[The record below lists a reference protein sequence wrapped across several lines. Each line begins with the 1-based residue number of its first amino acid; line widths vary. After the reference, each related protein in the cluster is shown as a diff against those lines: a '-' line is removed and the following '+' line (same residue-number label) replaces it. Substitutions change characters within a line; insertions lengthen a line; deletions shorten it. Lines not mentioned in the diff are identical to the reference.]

1 MFYNPLSKKYL
12 STPIYTNSD
21 NFSITSISNLINA
34 KTEVYYD
41 KEIAHL
47 YTKETLNSKEYYDN
61 EYKVDIESEDKD
73 SLYGIIN
80 GEKIYRTQYQL
91 DIFSE
96 KVEIKNDMKILDYG
110 SAKGLFLKKL
120 IEKNSIKP
128 YLFDITTKYKEFW
141 LKTFNQEN
149 CSFYNLK
156 DEWKNSLDIVTSFYV
171 FEHVKDPLTE
181 LKNIYQVLKE
191 DGIVYIQVPNVYN
204 HIADFI
210 CIDHLH
216 HYSKISL
223 THLLN
228 QSGFEVINID
238 DNSYEGAL
246 IIVGQKRTNIK
257 TYNFSEED
265 YSFYDI
271 KVIEMS
277 EYWQSLSNKINKFY
291 TQNSTKK
298 AALYGAGFYST
309 YILSRLPEKN
319 NITYVIDQNPHLH
332 SQKFNNLN
340 VLPIDKISDDIEILY
355 VGLNPKM
362 AKEIIKNIKQFDNS
376 NINIFYLD

>member
-1 MFYNPLSKKYL
+1 MFYNSLSNKIL
-12 STPIYTNSD
+12 SSPIYTSNDS
-21 NFSITSISNLINA
+21 FSITSISNLVNA

-47 YTKETLNSKEYYDN
+47 YTKETLNLEEYYDN

-73 SLYGIIN
+73 SLYGIMN
-80 GEKIYRTQYQL
+80 GKKIYRTQYQL
-91 DIFSE
+91 DLFTK
-96 KVEIKNDMKILDYG
+96 KVNIKNDMKILDYG

-120 IEKNSIKP
+120 IEKISIEP

-156 DEWKNSLDIVTSFYV
+156 NEWKNNLDIVTSFYV
-171 FEHVKDPLTE
+171 FEHVKDPLIE

-223 THLLN
+223 AHLLN
-228 QSGFEVINID
+228 LSGFEVISID
-238 DNSYEGAL
+238 DTSYEGAL
-246 IIVGQKRTNIK
+246 IIVGQKKKNIK
-257 TYNFSEED
+257 TYNFLNED
-265 YSFYDI
+265 YAFYET
-271 KVIEMS
+271 KAIEMS
-277 EYWQSLSNKINKFY
+277 KYWQTLSSKINTFY
-291 TQNSTKK
+291 KQNSTKK

-309 YILSRLPEKN
+309 YILSHLPKDN
-319 NITYVIDQNPHLH
+319 NITYAIDQNPHLH
-332 SQKFNNLN
+332 SQKFNNLD
-340 VLPIDKISDDIEILY
+340 VIPIDKVSEDIEVLY

-362 AKEIIKNIKQFDNS
+362 AKKIIKDIKQFN
-376 NINIFYLD
+376 NMTIFYLD

>member
-1 MFYNPLSKKYL
+1 MFYNILSNKVL
-12 STPIYTNSD
+12 STPIYTSNDS
-21 NFSITSISNLINA
+21 FSITSISNLIDT

-47 YTKETLNSKEYYDN
+47 YTQETLNLKEYYDN

-80 GEKIYRTQYQL
+80 GERIYRTQYQL
-91 DIFSE
+91 DLFTQ
-96 KVEIKNDMKILDYG
+96 KVTIKNNMKILDYG

-120 IEKNSIKP
+120 MEKVSIEP

-149 CSFYNLK
+149 CSFYSLK
-156 DEWKNSLDIVTSFYV
+156 EEWKNSLDIVTSFYV

-191 DGIVYIQVPNVYN
+191 DGIVYIQVPNVYK
-204 HIADFI
+204 HVADFI

-223 THLLN
+223 AYLLN

-238 DNSYEGAL
+238 DTSYEGAL
-246 IIVGQKRTNIK
+246 IIVGQKKTNVK
-257 TYNFSEED
+257 TYNFLIED
-265 YSFYDI
+265 YAFYET
-271 KVIEMS
+271 KAIEMAK
-277 EYWQSLSNKINKFY
+277 YWQSLSSKISAFY
-291 TQNSTKK
+291 EQNYSKK

-309 YILSRLPEKN
+309 YILSHLPKDN
-319 NITYVIDQNPHLH
+319 NIAYAIDQNPHLH
-332 SQKFNNLN
+332 SQKFNNLD
-340 VLPIDKISDDIEILY
+340 VIPIDKVSEDIEVLY

-362 AKEIIKNIKQFDNS
+362 AKEIIKDIKQFNDMT
-376 NINIFYLD
+376 IFYLD

>member
-1 MFYNPLSKKYL
+1 MFYNSLSNKVL
-12 STPIYTNSD
+12 STPIYTSNDS
-21 NFSITSISNLINA
+21 FSITSISNLINA

-47 YTKETLNSKEYYDN
+47 YTKETLNLEEYYDN

-91 DIFSE
+91 DLFTK
-96 KVEIKNDMKILDYG
+96 KVEIKNNMKILDYG

-120 IEKNSIKP
+120 IEKISIEP

-141 LKTFNQEN
+141 LKTFNQKN

-171 FEHVKDPLTE
+171 FEHVKDPLNE

-228 QSGFEVINID
+228 QSGFEVISID
-238 DNSYEGAL
+238 DTSYEGAL
-246 IIVGQKRTNIK
+246 IIVGQKKTNIK
-257 TYNFSEED
+257 TYNFLNED
-265 YSFYDI
+265 YTFYET
-271 KVIEMS
+271 KAVEMS
-277 EYWQSLSNKINKFY
+277 KYWQTLSSKINTFY
-291 TQNSTKK
+291 KQNSTKK

-309 YILSRLPEKN
+309 YILSHLPKDN
-319 NITYVIDQNPHLH
+319 NIAYAIDQNPHLH
-332 SQKFNNLN
+332 SQKFNNLDII
-340 VLPIDKISDDIEILY
+340 PIDKVSEDIEVLY

-362 AKEIIKNIKQFDNS
+362 AKEIIKDIKQFN
-376 NINIFYLD
+376 NMTIFYLD

>member
-1 MFYNPLSKKYL
+1 MFYNSLSNKVL
-12 STPIYTNSD
+12 STPIYTSNDS
-21 NFSITSISNLINA
+21 FSITSISNLINA
-34 KTEVYYD
+34 KTKVYYD

-47 YTKETLNSKEYYDN
+47 YTKETLNLEEYYDN

-91 DIFSE
+91 DLFTK
-96 KVEIKNDMKILDYG
+96 KVEIKNNMKILDYG

-120 IEKNSIKP
+120 IEKISIEP

-171 FEHVKDPLTE
+171 FEHVKEPLTE

-238 DNSYEGAL
+238 DTSYEGAL
-246 IIVGQKRTNIK
+246 IIVGQKKTNIK
-257 TYNFSEED
+257 TYNFLNED
-265 YSFYDI
+265 YTFYET
-271 KVIEMS
+271 KAVEMS
-277 EYWQSLSNKINKFY
+277 KYWQTLSNKINTFY
-291 TQNSTKK
+291 KQNSTKR

-309 YILSRLPEKN
+309 YILSHLPKDN
-319 NITYVIDQNPHLH
+319 NIAYAIDQNPHLH
-332 SQKFNNLN
+332 SQKFNNLD
-340 VLPIDKISDDIEILY
+340 VIPIDKVSEDIEVLY

-362 AKEIIKNIKQFDNS
+362 AKEIIKDMKQFN
-376 NINIFYLD
+376 NMTIFYLD

>member
-1 MFYNPLSKKYL
+1 MFYNSLSNKVL
-12 STPIYTNSD
+12 STPIYTSNDS
-21 NFSITSISNLINA
+21 FSITSISNLINA

-47 YTKETLNSKEYYDN
+47 YTKETLNLEEYYDN

-91 DIFSE
+91 DLFTE
-96 KVEIKNDMKILDYG
+96 KVEIKNNMKILDYG

-120 IEKNSIKP
+120 IEKISIEP

-191 DGIVYIQVPNVYN
+191 DGTVYIQVPNVYN

-228 QSGFEVINID
+228 QSGFEVISID
-238 DNSYEGAL
+238 DTSYEGAL
-246 IIVGQKRTNIK
+246 IIVGQKKTNIK
-257 TYNFSEED
+257 TYNFLNED
-265 YSFYDI
+265 YTFYET
-271 KVIEMS
+271 KAVEMS
-277 EYWQSLSNKINKFY
+277 KYWQTLSSKINTFY
-291 TQNSTKK
+291 KQNSTKK

-309 YILSRLPEKN
+309 YILSHLPKDN
-319 NITYVIDQNPHLH
+319 NIAYAIDQNPHLH
-332 SQKFNNLN
+332 SQKFNNLD
-340 VLPIDKISDDIEILY
+340 VIPIDKVSEDIEVLY

-362 AKEIIKNIKQFDNS
+362 AKEIIKDIKQFN
-376 NINIFYLD
+376 NMTIFYLD

>member
-1 MFYNPLSKKYL
+1 MFYNSLSNKVL
-12 STPIYTNSD
+12 STPIYTSNDS
-21 NFSITSISNLINA
+21 FSITSISNLINA

-47 YTKETLNSKEYYDN
+47 YTKETLNLEEYYDN

-91 DIFSE
+91 DLFTK
-96 KVEIKNDMKILDYG
+96 KVEIKNNMKILDYG

-120 IEKNSIKP
+120 IEKISIEP

-141 LKTFNQEN
+141 LKTFNQKN

-191 DGIVYIQVPNVYN
+191 DGTVYIQVPNVYN

-228 QSGFEVINID
+228 QSGFEVISID
-238 DNSYEGAL
+238 DTSYEGAL
-246 IIVGQKRTNIK
+246 IIVGQKKTNIK
-257 TYNFSEED
+257 TYNFLNED
-265 YSFYDI
+265 YTFYET
-271 KVIEMS
+271 KAVEMS
-277 EYWQSLSNKINKFY
+277 KYWQTLSSKINTFY
-291 TQNSTKK
+291 KQNSTKK

-309 YILSRLPEKN
+309 YILSHLPKDN
-319 NITYVIDQNPHLH
+319 NIAYAIHQNPHLH
-332 SQKFNNLN
+332 SQKFNNLDII
-340 VLPIDKISDDIEILY
+340 PIDKVSEDIQVLY

-362 AKEIIKNIKQFDNS
+362 AKEIIKDIKQFN
-376 NINIFYLD
+376 NMTIFYLD

>member
-1 MFYNPLSKKYL
+1 MFYNSLSNKVL
-12 STPIYTNSD
+12 STPIYTSNDS
-21 NFSITSISNLINA
+21 FSITSISNLINA

-47 YTKETLNSKEYYDN
+47 YTKETLNLEEYYDN

-91 DIFSE
+91 DLFTK
-96 KVEIKNDMKILDYG
+96 KVEIKNNMKILDYG

-120 IEKNSIKP
+120 IEKISIEP

-141 LKTFNQEN
+141 LKTFNQKN

-191 DGIVYIQVPNVYN
+191 DGTVYIQVPNVYN

-228 QSGFEVINID
+228 QSGFEVISID
-238 DNSYEGAL
+238 DTSYEGAL
-246 IIVGQKRTNIK
+246 IIVGQKKTNIK
-257 TYNFSEED
+257 TYNFLNED
-265 YSFYDI
+265 YTFYET
-271 KVIEMS
+271 KAVEMS
-277 EYWQSLSNKINKFY
+277 KYWQTLSSKINTFY
-291 TQNSTKK
+291 KQNSTKK

-309 YILSRLPEKN
+309 YILSHLPKDN
-319 NITYVIDQNPHLH
+319 NIAYAIDQNPHLH
-332 SQKFNNLN
+332 SQKFNNLDII
-340 VLPIDKISDDIEILY
+340 PIDKVSEDIQVLY

-362 AKEIIKNIKQFDNS
+362 AKEIIKDIKQFN
-376 NINIFYLD
+376 NMAIFYLD

>member
-1 MFYNPLSKKYL
+1 MFYNSLSNKVL
-12 STPIYTNSD
+12 STPIYTSNDS
-21 NFSITSISNLINA
+21 FSITSISNLINA

-47 YTKETLNSKEYYDN
+47 YTKETLNLEEYYDN

-91 DIFSE
+91 DLFTK
-96 KVEIKNDMKILDYG
+96 KVEIKNNMKILDYG

-120 IEKNSIKP
+120 IEKISIEP

-141 LKTFNQEN
+141 LKTFNQKN

-191 DGIVYIQVPNVYN
+191 DGTVYIQVPNVYN

-228 QSGFEVINID
+228 QSGFEVISID
-238 DNSYEGAL
+238 DTSYEGAL
-246 IIVGQKRTNIK
+246 IIVGQKKTNIK
-257 TYNFSEED
+257 TYNFLNED
-265 YSFYDI
+265 YTFYET
-271 KVIEMS
+271 KAVEMS
-277 EYWQSLSNKINKFY
+277 KYWQTLSSKINTFY
-291 TQNSTKK
+291 KQNSTKK

-309 YILSRLPEKN
+309 YILSHLPKDN
-319 NITYVIDQNPHLH
+319 NIAYAIDQNPHLH
-332 SQKFNNLN
+332 SQKFNNLDII
-340 VLPIDKISDDIEILY
+340 PIDKVSEDIQVLY

-362 AKEIIKNIKQFDNS
+362 AKEIIKDIKQFN
-376 NINIFYLD
+376 NMTIFYLD

>member
-1 MFYNPLSKKYL
+1 MFYNSLSNKVL
-12 STPIYTNSD
+12 STPIYTSNDS
-21 NFSITSISNLINA
+21 FSITSISNLINA

-47 YTKETLNSKEYYDN
+47 YTKETLNLEEYYDN

-91 DIFSE
+91 DLFTK
-96 KVEIKNDMKILDYG
+96 KVEIKNNMKILDYG

-120 IEKNSIKP
+120 IEKISIEP

-141 LKTFNQEN
+141 LKTFNQKN

-191 DGIVYIQVPNVYN
+191 DGTVYIQVPNVYN

-228 QSGFEVINID
+228 QSGFEVISID
-238 DNSYEGAL
+238 DTSYEGAL
-246 IIVGQKRTNIK
+246 IIVGQKKTNIK
-257 TYNFSEED
+257 TYNFLNED
-265 YSFYDI
+265 YTFYET
-271 KVIEMS
+271 KAVEMS
-277 EYWQSLSNKINKFY
+277 KYWQTLSSKINTFY
-291 TQNSTKK
+291 KQNSTKR

-309 YILSRLPEKN
+309 YILSHLPKDN
-319 NITYVIDQNPHLH
+319 NIAYAIDQNPHLH
-332 SQKFNNLN
+332 SQKFNNLDII
-340 VLPIDKISDDIEILY
+340 PIDKVSEDIQVLY

-362 AKEIIKNIKQFDNS
+362 AKEIIKDIKQFN
-376 NINIFYLD
+376 NMTIFYLD

>member
-1 MFYNPLSKKYL
+1 MFYNKLSDKIL
-12 STPIYTNSD
+12 STPIYTSNDS
-21 NFSITSISNLINA
+21 FSITSISNLINA

-47 YTKETLNSKEYYDN
+47 YTKETLNLEEYYDN

-80 GEKIYRTQYQL
+80 GEKVYRTQYQL
-91 DIFSE
+91 DLFTK
-96 KVEIKNDMKILDYG
+96 KVEIKNNMKILDYG

-120 IEKNSIKP
+120 IEKISIEP

-191 DGIVYIQVPNVYN
+191 DGTVYIQVPNVYN

-228 QSGFEVINID
+228 QSGFEVISID
-238 DNSYEGAL
+238 DTSYEGAL
-246 IIVGQKRTNIK
+246 IIVGQKKTNIK
-257 TYNFSEED
+257 TYNFLNED
-265 YSFYDI
+265 YTFYET
-271 KVIEMS
+271 KAVEMS
-277 EYWQSLSNKINKFY
+277 KYWQTLSSKINTFY
-291 TQNSTKK
+291 KQNSTKK

-309 YILSRLPEKN
+309 YILSHLPKDN
-319 NITYVIDQNPHLH
+319 NIAYAIDQNPHLH
-332 SQKFNNLN
+332 SQKFNNLD
-340 VLPIDKISDDIEILY
+340 VIPIDKVSEDIEVLY

-362 AKEIIKNIKQFDNS
+362 AKEIIKDIKQFN
-376 NINIFYLD
+376 NMTIFYLD

>member
-1 MFYNPLSKKYL
+1 MFYNKLSDKIL
-12 STPIYTNSD
+12 STPIYTSNDS
-21 NFSITSISNLINA
+21 FSITSISNLINA

-47 YTKETLNSKEYYDN
+47 YTKETLNLEEYYDN

-80 GEKIYRTQYQL
+80 GEKVYRTQYQL
-91 DIFSE
+91 DLFTK
-96 KVEIKNDMKILDYG
+96 KVEIKNNMKILDYG

-120 IEKNSIKP
+120 IEKISIEP

-228 QSGFEVINID
+228 QSGFEVISID
-238 DNSYEGAL
+238 DTSYEGAL
-246 IIVGQKRTNIK
+246 IIVGQKKTNIK
-257 TYNFSEED
+257 TYNFLNED
-265 YSFYDI
+265 YTFYET
-271 KVIEMS
+271 KAVEMS
-277 EYWQSLSNKINKFY
+277 KYWQTLSNKINTFY
-291 TQNSTKK
+291 KQNSTKK

-309 YILSRLPEKN
+309 YILSHLPKDN
-319 NITYVIDQNPHLH
+319 NIAYAIDQNPHLH
-332 SQKFNNLN
+332 SQKFNNLD
-340 VLPIDKISDDIEILY
+340 VIPIDKVSEDIEVLY

-362 AKEIIKNIKQFDNS
+362 AKEIIKDIKQFN
-376 NINIFYLD
+376 NMTIFYLD

>member
-1 MFYNPLSKKYL
+1 MFYNSLSNKVL
-12 STPIYTNSD
+12 STPIYTSNDS
-21 NFSITSISNLINA
+21 FSITSISNLINA

-91 DIFSE
+91 DLFTK
-96 KVEIKNDMKILDYG
+96 KVEIKNNMKILDYG

-120 IEKNSIKP
+120 IEKISIEP

-141 LKTFNQEN
+141 LKTFNQKN

-228 QSGFEVINID
+228 QSGFEVISID
-238 DNSYEGAL
+238 DTSYEGAL
-246 IIVGQKRTNIK
+246 IIVGQKKTNIK
-257 TYNFSEED
+257 TYNFLNED
-265 YSFYDI
+265 YTFYET
-271 KVIEMS
+271 KAVEMS
-277 EYWQSLSNKINKFY
+277 KYWQTLSSKINTFY
-291 TQNSTKK
+291 KQNSTKK

-309 YILSRLPEKN
+309 YILSHLPKDN
-319 NITYVIDQNPHLH
+319 NIAYAIDQNPHLH
-332 SQKFNNLN
+332 SQKFNNLDII
-340 VLPIDKISDDIEILY
+340 PIDKVSEDIQVLY

-362 AKEIIKNIKQFDNS
+362 AKEIIKDIKQFN
-376 NINIFYLD
+376 NMTIFYLD

>member
-1 MFYNPLSKKYL
+1 MFYNKLSDKIL
-12 STPIYTNSD
+12 STPIYTSNDS
-21 NFSITSISNLINA
+21 FSITSISNLINA

-47 YTKETLNSKEYYDN
+47 YTKETLNLEEYYDN

-80 GEKIYRTQYQL
+80 GEKVYRTQYQL
-91 DIFSE
+91 DLFTK
-96 KVEIKNDMKILDYG
+96 KVEIKNNMKILDYG

-120 IEKNSIKP
+120 IEKISIEP

-141 LKTFNQEN
+141 LKTFNQKN

-191 DGIVYIQVPNVYN
+191 DGTVYIQVPNVYN

-228 QSGFEVINID
+228 QSGFEVISID
-238 DNSYEGAL
+238 DTSYEGAL
-246 IIVGQKRTNIK
+246 IIVGQKKTNIK
-257 TYNFSEED
+257 TYNFLNED
-265 YSFYDI
+265 YTFYET
-271 KVIEMS
+271 KAVEMS
-277 EYWQSLSNKINKFY
+277 KYWQTLSSKINTFY
-291 TQNSTKK
+291 KQNSTKK

-309 YILSRLPEKN
+309 YILSHLPKDN
-319 NITYVIDQNPHLH
+319 NIAYAIDQNPHLH
-332 SQKFNNLN
+332 SQKFNNLDII
-340 VLPIDKISDDIEILY
+340 PIDKVSEDIQVLY

-362 AKEIIKNIKQFDNS
+362 AKEIIKDIKQFN
-376 NINIFYLD
+376 NMTIFYLD

>member
-1 MFYNPLSKKYL
+1 MFYNSLYNKVL
-12 STPIYTNSD
+12 STPIYTSNDS
-21 NFSITSISNLINA
+21 FSITSISNLINA

-47 YTKETLNSKEYYDN
+47 YTKETLNLEEYYDN

-91 DIFSE
+91 DLFTK
-96 KVEIKNDMKILDYG
+96 KVEIKNNMKILDYG

-120 IEKNSIKP
+120 IEKISIEP

-141 LKTFNQEN
+141 LKTFNQKN

-191 DGIVYIQVPNVYN
+191 DGTVYIQVPNVYN

-228 QSGFEVINID
+228 QSGFEVISID
-238 DNSYEGAL
+238 DTSYEGAL
-246 IIVGQKRTNIK
+246 IIVGQKKTNIK
-257 TYNFSEED
+257 TYNFLNED
-265 YSFYDI
+265 YTFYET
-271 KVIEMS
+271 KAVEMS
-277 EYWQSLSNKINKFY
+277 KYWQTLSSKINTFY
-291 TQNSTKK
+291 KQNSTKK

-309 YILSRLPEKN
+309 YILSHLPKDN
-319 NITYVIDQNPHLH
+319 NIAYAIDQNPHLH
-332 SQKFNNLN
+332 SQKFNNLDII
-340 VLPIDKISDDIEILY
+340 PIDKVSEDIQVLY

-362 AKEIIKNIKQFDNS
+362 AKEIIKDIKQFN
-376 NINIFYLD
+376 NMTIFYLD

>member
-1 MFYNPLSKKYL
+1 MFYNSLSNKVL
-12 STPIYTNSD
+12 STPIYTSNDS
-21 NFSITSISNLINA
+21 FSITSISNLINA

-47 YTKETLNSKEYYDN
+47 YTKETLNLEEYYDN

-91 DIFSE
+91 DLFTK
-96 KVEIKNDMKILDYG
+96 KVEIKNNMKILDYG

-120 IEKNSIKP
+120 IEKISIEP

-141 LKTFNQEN
+141 LKTFNQKN

-171 FEHVKDPLTE
+171 FEHVKDPLNE

-191 DGIVYIQVPNVYN
+191 DGTVYIQVPNVYN

-228 QSGFEVINID
+228 QSGFEVISID
-238 DNSYEGAL
+238 DTSYEGAL
-246 IIVGQKRTNIK
+246 IIVGQKKTNIK
-257 TYNFSEED
+257 TYNFLNED
-265 YSFYDI
+265 YTFYET
-271 KVIEMS
+271 KAVEMS
-277 EYWQSLSNKINKFY
+277 KYWQTLSSKINTFY
-291 TQNSTKK
+291 KQNSTKK

-309 YILSRLPEKN
+309 YILSHLPKDN
-319 NITYVIDQNPHLH
+319 NIAYAIDQNPHLH
-332 SQKFNNLN
+332 SQKFNNLDII
-340 VLPIDKISDDIEILY
+340 PIDKVSEDIQVLY

-362 AKEIIKNIKQFDNS
+362 AKEIIKDIKQFN
-376 NINIFYLD
+376 NMTIFYLD